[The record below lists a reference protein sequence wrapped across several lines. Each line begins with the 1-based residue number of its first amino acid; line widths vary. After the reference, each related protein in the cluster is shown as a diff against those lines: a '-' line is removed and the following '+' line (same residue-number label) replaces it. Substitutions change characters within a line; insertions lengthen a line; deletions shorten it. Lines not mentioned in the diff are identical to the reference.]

1 MKYILTLSTIYT
13 LIFAVHAHAQDSS
26 YMRRDTAIRHLN
38 EVNVTS
44 KYYQKYKLDNSSNS
58 LKVLTPL
65 LELPQNIQEIDKS
78 ILIDQQAINVLESVT
93 RNVSGAMRNN
103 TADFYSPLIYMRG
116 AAINTLR
123 NGVDLSMIYYGPM
136 PEDAAVI
143 DRMEFIK
150 GPAGFVNAIGDP
162 AGSFNILTK
171 QPTGVGS
178 HHISLT
184 GGSFD
189 LYRVNADFNGNI
201 DKKKKWQYR
210 LNVVGQKARSFQR
223 FAFNDKLVV
232 DPVLKYNIND
242 HSSITAE
249 YIYQDQR
256 YMQYLITVFTPTGF
270 ASLPIDFSISDP
282 NKKPVKANE
291 NNAFLTYQHRF
302 NDKWQLTS
310 KATFARDR
318 LDGNYFF
325 ISRYDTTR
333 PDEILRRV
341 TYERFNTSVL
351 AFQVFVNGAFTTGNV
366 THRMLAGVDANHK
379 NLLAY
384 SGSGDPSANQAV
396 YPLNVKN
403 PIYGIVFDPNVKQG
417 RLRDIATNEQ
427 AITYYAGYVQ
437 DELAFF
443 RNALRV
449 TVAARLTSSKVSI
462 DIPTISSVSDV
473 VLTPR
478 LGISYTILKELAAY
492 ALYDQTYT
500 PQSGISTNG
509 GTFEPLKGRNLE
521 AGLKKDWFDEKWNT
535 TLSVYHITRDNII
548 VTDPATN
555 LQSQIGQTKSKGVEL
570 DLKGEVVKG
579 LNAVINYAYT
589 DAYVSD
595 DFNKAYIGKPSPF
608 RIRHIQNT
616 WLNYRLPFKVLTGF
630 NISAG
635 YQLQAGRAG
644 RYYQDKE
651 LHLADVF
658 RVDGGLGWSNGK
670 LSVNGIVNNIF
681 NRFNYGSAWNRPA
694 GVYAYVP
701 YAPRE
706 LRVTLGY
713 SFR

>member
-1 MKYILTLSTIYT
+1 MKHILTLLTISILT
-13 LIFAVHAHAQDSS
+13 SVAQVHAQDSAHIK
-26 YMRRDTAIRHLN
+26 RDTAVRHLN
-38 EVNVTS
+38 EVHITS

-78 ILIDQQAINVLESVT
+78 ILVDQQAINVLESVT

-116 AAINTLR
+116 ATINTLR

-136 PEDAAVI
+136 PEDAAII

-171 QPTGVGS
+171 QPTGATS
-178 HHISLT
+178 HHIHLT

-189 LYRVNADFNGNI
+189 LYRINADFNGTI
-201 DKKKKWQYR
+201 DKKEKWQYR
-210 LNVVGQKARSFQR
+210 LNVIGQKARSFQR
-223 FAFNDKLVV
+223 FAFNDKVVV
-232 DPVLKYNIND
+232 DPVLKYNING
-242 HSSITAE
+242 HSSVTAE
-249 YIYQDQR
+249 YIYQKQR

-270 ASLPIDFSISDP
+270 ASLPINFSIADP
-282 NKKPVKANE
+282 NKKPVKADE
-291 NNAFLTYQHRF
+291 NNAFLTYQNRL
-302 NDKWQLTS
+302 NDKWQLTA

-325 ISRYDTTR
+325 ISRYDTTK

-341 TYERFNTSVL
+341 TYEKFNTSAL
-351 AFQVFVNGAFTTGNV
+351 AFQAFVNGEFVTGNII
-366 THRMLAGVDANHK
+366 HRILGGVDANRK

-384 SGSGDPSANQAV
+384 SGSADPTANQAV

-403 PIYGIVFDPNVKQG
+403 PVYGIVFDPNVKPG
-417 RLRDIATNEQ
+417 RLRDIATNKQ

-443 RNALRV
+443 RNTLRV
-449 TVAARLTSSKVSI
+449 TVAARLTSSRVSI
-462 DIPTISSVSDV
+462 DVPTVSSVSDLV
-473 VLTPR
+473 VTPR
-478 LGISYTILKELAAY
+478 LGLSYTILKELAAY
-492 ALYDQTYT
+492 ALYDRTYT
-500 PQSGISTNG
+500 PQSGISANG
-509 GTFEPLKGRNLE
+509 GTFEPLKGKNLE
-521 AGLKKDWFDEKWNT
+521 AGLKKDWCNGKWNT

-555 LQSQIGQTKSKGVEL
+555 LQSQIGQTKSKGIEF
-570 DLKGEVVKG
+570 DLKGEVIKG

-589 DAYVSD
+589 DSYVSED
-595 DFNKAYIGKPSPF
+595 PNKAYIGKPSPF

-616 WLNYRLPFKVLTGF
+616 WLNYKLPFKVLTGF

-651 LHLADVF
+651 LDIANVF
-658 RVDGGLGWSNGK
+658 RIDGGLGWSNGRF
-670 LSVNGIVNNIF
+670 SINGIINNILD
-681 NRFNYGSAWNRPA
+681 RFNYGSAWNRPA

-706 LRVTLGY
+706 FRVTLGY